1 MTSDVPTRALGKTG
15 VQVPIV
21 GFGTSAA
28 GNRLRRA
35 DAVRLFEEGLSEGLT
50 YFDTAPEFA
59 GYGKAQ
65 EYLGYLLRERR
76 KEIFLVTKCFAP
88 QGSDALKI
96 LERSLKELQTDYAD
110 LVFVHSLGDDRM
122 DPRIV
127 FSRSGTYA
135 ALMKAKAEGVT
146 RFVGFSG
153 HNRPDRFVQALR
165 QYEVDV
171 LLNAV
176 NPVDRHTYNFE
187 RQVWPAAARS
197 GIGLLAMKIFGGQL
211 KGERTEL
218 SHCRMPREYQD
229 LAFRYALSLP
239 QIACATIGMA
249 TREELHQNL
258 ARAKDFSPLSSEEE
272 GFLER
277 LGKQLAEDWG
287 PHLGAVV

>member
-1 MTSDVPTRALGKTG
+1 MSSEVPTRMLAKTG
-15 VQVPIV
+15 VRVPIV
-21 GFGTSAA
+21 GFGTAAA
-28 GNRLRRA
+28 GNRLRRV
-35 DAVRLFEEGLSEGLT
+35 DAVRLFEEALHEGIT

-65 EYLGYLLRERR
+65 EYLGYVLRERR

-88 QGSDALKI
+88 HGSDALKI

-127 FSRSGTYA
+127 FSRDGTYA
-135 ALMKAKAEGVT
+135 ALMKAKTQGAT

-165 QYEVDV
+165 HYEVDV

-187 RQVWPAAARS
+187 RQVWPAAARN

-211 KGERTEL
+211 EGKRTEL
-218 SHCRMPREYQD
+218 SHCRMPREHQD

-239 QIACATIGMA
+239 QIACAVIGMA

-258 ARAKDFSPLSSEEE
+258 ARAKNFLPLSSEEE
-272 GFLER
+272 DFLER
-277 LGKQLAEDWG
+277 LGKQLAGDWG
-287 PHLGAVV
+287 AHLGAVV

>member
-1 MTSDVPTRALGKTG
+1 MSSDVPTRALGKTG

-88 QGSDALKI
+88 NGSDALKI

-176 NPVDRHTYNFE
+176 NLVDRHTYNFE
-187 RQVWPAAARS
+187 GKVWPVAARS
-197 GIGLLAMKIFGGQL
+197 GIGLLAMKVFGGQL
-211 KGERTEL
+211 KGEQTEL

-258 ARAKDFSPLSSEEE
+258 ARAKNFNPLSSEEE
-272 GFLER
+272 GLLER
-277 LGKQLAEDWG
+277 LGKQLANEWG
-287 PHLGAVV
+287 SHLGAVV